1 MSELELTGVG
11 REVVLQLES
20 LRERRV
26 KEFKVKARE
35 T

>member
-11 REVVLQLES
+11 REVVLQLG
-20 LRERRV
+20 RERRV